1 MQATADR
8 SVAPPDPELRAPL
21 TDDAGRP
28 RWGREL
34 ALVTV
39 LSSIVAAVVYRV
51 WDRTLSMPFVHAGD
65 VLPHIA
71 LLDTVGWTGTP
82 APNPQLGA
90 PTGLDWSAMPSGA
103 DRAHLIVLRLLRA
116 LTGDSVTAA
125 NLYLLAAIVL
135 VSVVSFVVLRSLQL
149 SAVTSIVMAIVFAV
163 APAQLARAS
172 VGHLFLAAY
181 VSVPIGVW
189 LALWA
194 SGAQGIGRVGTARGG
209 VRSWLVPT
217 ALLVLVGSASAYY
230 AAFAAIGVL
239 TVGAVVAL
247 RRGAWRDLLRPVL
260 VAGGIVATVVVN
272 VAGEVLARGAT
283 EAGVR
288 VPLDADAYGLRI
300 SQMLLPVRHHRIG
313 ALAELSEGA
322 FRVDA
327 PGDVGAALGLI
338 GTVGLLAI
346 VVCCVRRVGRPER
359 GPDLLSGPVE
369 DRGGVVARLG
379 VLALGAVAFATVGG
393 ISMVLAA
400 LGLTQIRA
408 WSRMASVVGFVG
420 VVGAAMLMD
429 AAFRRWSPGA
439 IGRAAI
445 GALVVV
451 FAVLDQTT
459 PASLPSERY
468 NAERWEADLAVAT
481 DLEAALPEGSL
492 VFQLP
497 VGAFPAELPMGSVG
511 ANELLG
517 PYVAG
522 TGRLVWTTGA
532 FTGSPGDWQRSIAA
546 RPTGELVDL
555 LAAGDVAAVSVD
567 RRAFDD
573 EADAARLERE
583 VRAVVGPPAF
593 ESADGT
599 RAWYDLRPRRAEL
612 VDEWG
617 VERVERAGAAA
628 TRPVSVVVEGSPGV
642 RALEQ
647 ARARALEA
655 TSAVVLRD
663 HGDVGGPVTVSFEL
677 AGEPGA
683 VVEMRSPSGST
694 SVTLRDEPV
703 PVELAVDLAPGGS
716 ARVEL
721 VTDAAPLGDGLGAW
735 GDLRLRLTELS
746 VDDPVAQ
753 LPGT

>member
-1 MQATADR
+1 M
-8 SVAPPDPELRAPL
+8 V
-21 TDDAGRP
+21 DDVDRP

-34 ALVTV
+34 AVVTLLASLV
-39 LSSIVAAVVYRV
+39 SAVVYRV
-51 WDRTLSMPFVHAGD
+51 WDRTLSMPYTHSGD
-65 VLPHIA
+65 FLPHVA

-90 PTGLDWSAMPSGA
+90 PSGLDWSAMPSGA
-103 DRAHLIVLRLLRA
+103 DRAHLIVLRALRA
-116 LTGDSVTAA
+116 VTGDSVVAA

-135 VSVVSFVVLRSLQL
+135 VSIVGFVVLRSLQL
-149 SAVTSIVMAIVFAV
+149 SAFTSTVMAIVFAI

-194 SGAQGIGRVGTARGG
+194 SGARGIRGAATAPATTERAGP
-209 VRSWLVPT
+209 RQWLVPA
-217 ALLVLVGSASAYY
+217 ALVVLVGSASAYY
-230 AAFAAIGVL
+230 AAFAAVGVL
-239 TVGAVVAL
+239 TVGTVVAL
-247 RRGAWRDLLRPVL
+247 RRGEWRDLLRPAL

-288 VPLDADAYGLRI
+288 VPLDSDAYGLRI
-300 SQMLLPVRHHRIG
+300 SQMLLPVRDHRVG
-313 ALAELSEGA
+313 ALAELTEGA

-338 GTVGLLAI
+338 STVGLIAVL
-346 VVCCVRRVGRPER
+346 VTFVRRVGRTSTGR
-359 GPDLLSGPVE
+359 GLLSGDVVGRE
-369 DRGGVVARLG
+369 GVVSRLG
-379 VLALGAVAFATVGG
+379 VLALGAIAFAAVGG
-393 ISMVLAA
+393 LGMVLAT

-420 VVGAAMLMD
+420 VIGAAMLLD
-429 AAFRRWSPGA
+429 AVLRRWSPSV
-439 IGRAAI
+439 IGRGAV
-445 GALVVV
+445 GALLILV
-451 FAVLDQTT
+451 AVLDQTT
-459 PASLPSERY
+459 PASLPSEAY
-468 NAERWEADLAVAT
+468 NAERWDADVALAS

-497 VGAFPAELPMGSVG
+497 VGAFPSELPMGSID

-522 TGRLVWTTGA
+522 SGTLSWTTGA

-546 RPTGELVDL
+546 RPTAELVDL
-555 LAAGDVAAVSVD
+555 LAAGDVAGLAVD
-567 RRAFDD
+567 RRGFD
-573 EADAARLERE
+573 EDAADTLERE
-583 VRAVVGPPAF
+583 LRAALGPPTF
-593 ESADGT
+593 ETPNAS

-617 VERVERAGAAA
+617 AATVERVGAAA

-642 RALEQ
+642 RALREV
-647 ARARALEA
+647 RSRALEGS
-655 TSAVVLRD
+655 SAIVLHD
-663 HGDVGGPVTVSFEL
+663 HGGDGGPMTVAFEL

-683 VVEMRSPSGST
+683 VVEVRSPQGT
-694 SVTLRDEPV
+694 RTVTLGGEPV
-703 PVELAVDLAPGGS
+703 PVELTVEVEPGRS
-716 ARVEL
+716 SRVEL
-721 VTDAAPLGDGLGAW
+721 RTDAEPLGAALGMW
-735 GDLRLRLTELS
+735 GDVRLRLTELS
-746 VDDPVAQ
+746 VTDPVAV
-753 LPGT
+753 LPDPVLDDG

>member
-1 MQATADR
+1 VQATADR
-8 SVAPPDPELRAPL
+8 PVAPPDPEERAPM
-21 TDDAGRP
+21 TDRVGRP

-34 ALVTV
+34 AVVTV
-39 LSSIVAAVVYRV
+39 LASLVSAVVYRV
-51 WDRTLSMPFVHAGD
+51 WDRTLSMPLVHAGD
-65 VLPHIA
+65 FLPHVA

-90 PTGLDWSAMPSGA
+90 PAGLDWSAMPSGA
-103 DRAHLIVLRLLRA
+103 DRAHLIVLRILRA
-116 LTGDSVTAA
+116 LSGDSVVAA

-135 VSVVSFVVLRSLQL
+135 VSVVAFVVLRSLQL
-149 SAVTSIVMAIVFAV
+149 SAVTSTVMAIVFAV

-194 SGAQGIGRVGTARGG
+194 SGAQGIGRAGGGRTA
-209 VRSWLVPT
+209 VRSWWVPAALV
-217 ALLVLVGSASAYY
+217 VLVGSASAYY
-230 AAFAAIGVL
+230 AAFAAVGVL
-239 TVGAVVAL
+239 TVGALVAL

-288 VPLDADAYGLRI
+288 VPLDVDAYGLRI
-300 SQMLLPVRHHRIG
+300 SQMLLPVRNHRVG
-313 ALAELSEGA
+313 ALAELTEGA

-338 GTVGLLAI
+338 STIGLLAI
-346 VVCCVRRVGRPER
+346 VVCCIRRVGRPQ
-359 GPDLLSGPVE
+359 GDPDLLSGPVE
-369 DRGGVVARLG
+369 AREGVVARLG
-379 VLALGAVAFATVGG
+379 VLALGAIAFAAVGG
-393 ISMVLAA
+393 ISMVLATV
-400 LGLTQIRA
+400 GLTQIRA

-420 VVGAAMLMD
+420 VAGAAMLMD
-429 AAFRRWSPGA
+429 AAFRRCSPSA
-439 IGRAAI
+439 IGRGAI

-459 PASLPSERY
+459 TASLPSERY
-468 NAERWEADLAVAT
+468 NAERWDADVAVAA

-522 TGRLVWTTGA
+522 TGRLSWTTGA

-546 RPTGELVDL
+546 RPTEELVDL
-555 LAAGDVAAVSVD
+555 LAAGDVAALSVD

-573 EADAARLERE
+573 EATATSLERE

-617 VERVERAGAAA
+617 AATVERVGAAA

-642 RALEQ
+642 RALAET
-647 ARARALEA
+647 RSRALEA
-655 TSAVVLRD
+655 SSAIVLRD
-663 HGDVGGPVTVSFEL
+663 HGDVGGPVTVGFEL

-683 VVEMRSPSGST
+683 VVQVRAPSGTT

-703 PVELAVDLAPGGS
+703 PVELSVDLAPGRPT
-716 ARVEL
+716 RVEL
-721 VTDAAPLGDGLGAW
+721 VTDAAALDGPLSAW

-746 VDDPVAQ
+746 VDDPVAV
-753 LPGT
+753 LPGA